1 MNHLRY
7 TVEQLLKDPS
17 FVRWANGEVQAAE
30 ALKWNRW
37 VAARETNRQT
47 ALRAQQIITGINFE
61 QLRLPDVDGEWE
73 NVQSDIVERDRPARF
88 YRRHQVPSRDV
99 WSLVWKAAAV
109 VLVAAFS
116 GLALYL
122 YQDPQTQSRH
132 IAVHTVETGYG
143 EKKTINLSDGSTII
157 LGPGSSLSY
166 KENWLSK
173 PAKKVELE
181 GEAFFSIVA
190 EPVKH
195 RPKFVVQTEDGSAAV
210 WGTRFV
216 VATYDEAGT
225 RVVLEEGEVRIRL
238 AEAGSGKKARLTMH
252 PGEMARFTKHTP
264 RIAVKKVNPKV
275 YTSWTSNRLLF
286 DNTPLSE
293 LVNRI
298 KRTYGMNVQVQDPD
312 MLDMKLSGGVDFRS
326 LDALIAAAS
335 EVMQI
340 SITRADNTVIIKHN
354 TNN

>member
-1 MNHLRY
+1 MNHRRY
-7 TVEQLLKDPS
+7 TVEQLLNDPS
-17 FVRWANGEVQAAE
+17 FIRWANGEVQAAE

-61 QLRLPDVDGEWE
+61 QLRLPDVDREWE
-73 NVQSDIVERDRPARF
+73 NVRSDIIESEQPAPGSTRLTG
-88 YRRHQVPSRDV
+88 QSRD
-99 WSLVWKAAAV
+99 LVGFVAKAAAA
-109 VLVAAFS
+109 VLVAAFA

-190 EPVKH
+190 EPIKH
-195 RPKFVVQTEDGSAAV
+195 RPKFVVQTENGSAAV

-216 VATYDEAGT
+216 VATYEAGT

-335 EVMQI
+335 EVMQV
-340 SITRADNTVIIKHN
+340 SITRAGNTVIIKHN